1 METVA
6 KAVRI
11 SAPAVPSNAQ
21 TVRALY
27 VHIAVTALVV
37 PVTVAGALTAT
48 PVENV

>member
-1 METVA
+1 M
-6 KAVRI
+6 AVRI

-21 TVRALY
+21 TARVLY

-37 PVTVAGALTAT
+37 PATVVGALTAT

>member
-21 TVRALY
+21 TARVLY

-37 PVTVAGALTAT
+37 PATVVGALTAT